1 MPMETIINAVLN
13 SRDRIDCNPT
23 FLPTI
28 KSVTI
33 NMPTIATV
41 RPSRFFSR
49 MVASDGPFCICNNT
63 FSFLANCSESA

>member
-1 MPMETIINAVLN
+1 MTIETIINAVLN

-33 NMPTIATV
+33 NTPTIATV
-41 RPSRFFSR
+41 RPSRFSR
-49 MVASDGPFCICNNT
+49 IVASDGLFVYVTIL
-63 FSFLANCSESA
+63 FHF

>member
-41 RPSRFFSR
+41 RPSRFF
-49 MVASDGPFCICNNT
+49 
-63 FSFLANCSESA
+63 LEW

>member
-49 MVASDGPFCICNNT
+49 MVASDGPFVYVIIL
-63 FSFLANCSESA
+63 FVLANCSESA

>member
-41 RPSRFFSR
+41 RPSRFSR
-49 MVASDGPFCICNNT
+49 MVASDGPFVYVIILFR
-63 FSFLANCSESA
+63 FSKLL